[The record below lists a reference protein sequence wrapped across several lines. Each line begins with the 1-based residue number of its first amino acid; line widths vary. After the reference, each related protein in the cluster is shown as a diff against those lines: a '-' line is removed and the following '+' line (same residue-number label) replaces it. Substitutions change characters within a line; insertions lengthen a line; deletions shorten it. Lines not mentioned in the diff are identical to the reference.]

1 MRVAGAMGGMMG
13 GAGVGAWMFLWIFLG
28 LAVVVTAG
36 VVTARALGAR
46 REPKPPQIPP
56 AESPAAREAK
66 DALKMRYARGEIDRE
81 EYLQGKVE
89 LED

>member
-1 MRVAGAMGGMMG
+1 MG
-13 GAGVGAWMFLWIFLG
+13 GAGMGGWMFLWILLA

-36 VVTARALGAR
+36 VVAARALGGR
-46 REPKPPQIPP
+46 RGPEPPQIPP
-56 AESPAAREAK
+56 AESPAVREAK

>member
-1 MRVAGAMGGMMG
+1 MGGMMG
-13 GAGVGAWMFLWIFLG
+13 GAGAGAWIFLWILLG
-28 LAVVVTAG
+28 LAVVITAG
-36 VVTARALGAR
+36 VVVARALGTGR
-46 REPKPPQIPP
+46 KPEPPKLPP
-56 AESPAAREAK
+56 AESPAVREAK